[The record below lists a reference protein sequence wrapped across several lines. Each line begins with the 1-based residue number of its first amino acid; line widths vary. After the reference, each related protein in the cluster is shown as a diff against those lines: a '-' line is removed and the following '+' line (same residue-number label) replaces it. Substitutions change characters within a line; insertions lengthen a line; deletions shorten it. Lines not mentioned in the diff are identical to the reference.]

1 MHAPNK
7 PDPFAKYESGVM
19 DKLRESN
26 VPYLGLIDGL
36 LSESTLSFIKGAL
49 TQAGGTLANFER
61 GLRLSPALFVSYLV
75 HTIRKNLGGDAA
87 GSAVYGCINLAMGRA
102 KDARQDN
109 EERRKLWKA
118 FCLACKKLE
127 LPLSNRLYGSNY
139 MVDAYLEQ
147 TGLAEAYLKI
157 INERMD
163 KFACKVGLPDP
174 EDYSAQK
181 AWYDEFR
188 NLYGN
193 SFGVRTHRALINDTQ
208 GYYLSQ
214 FLNAIT
220 SIETFNKNNNSKIL
234 QVEPHRIAAS
244 PLFLFDGDE
253 LSIVFPGC
261 VNDID
266 WKIKIDDHVESIQ
279 VKDQDK
285 KICFYDYGLN
295 RIELIVSNITPTIV
309 TLWEGDLNNQ
319 FAIFNCDDNVFVG
332 RYDLTQEGV
341 ALSPGRYRILSRFPI
356 SENWVEL
363 EESYQE
369 GFFIGEFDLRA
380 GHCHYIKR
388 GPITFT
394 VSAHSEARMVFEG
407 DEVIPYSGKNFFT
420 SSGLKIAVDLPLE
433 WLSSQSKYELEL
445 YAGEIG
451 ERRIVPVSVDSDNRI
466 LIELDFQS
474 LGWKPGMARV
484 RAVLKKENERRELVR
499 QSALVWFGLRSL
511 ANGFTL
517 DLIALPEN
525 IDIEKSKNVRIDK
538 EKNELKPIDYD
549 VQFTDLS
556 FALSGNRRLKFRFA
570 LLGTFLYIS
579 NLEDGFR
586 NETNLPIGSILSSSF
601 NDTRRIR
608 IFSTEDGC
616 LRIGGHT
623 IHESFLRKPWC
634 NPSIA
639 SLLDKITRDDNK
651 LVLETSKYSLPLL
664 RIVSPYYVDN
674 WKIEFKARSI
684 DITFKSPVGFDE
696 FVVQATNL
704 ISLSSHKKIFSTDA
718 TLCNVRNGEI
728 SGLLINRNNHDLSQM
743 LTLNTDA
750 LSDGVWFIEFDFAI
764 KGKWGSITNQRK
776 DHYGLGVVVE
786 RGRIV
791 TFSSNILTNIQHK
804 SPEHK
809 RQLFNFVN
817 VELKKCYEIN
827 CWNSLSWIK
836 EIWCCLVKDNDVV
849 NNDRLSQV
857 LSLTQYSPSDID
869 SPSWVPQV
877 HMGAFNITLYGRESR
892 YYRHI
897 DVKNSVNL
905 RCLKLI
911 GDSEKNLGSCLQ
923 SELIAASVVVAFE
936 NRSAIIAN
944 NAVPESL
951 NINVLAA
958 MLPSVFNEAIW
969 RDICSGDFV
978 PVFGDMLGGAHL
990 AYCQYSFLV
999 NARRA
1004 QDGNEFHRPAHN
1016 NMVFKFAHNQ
1026 RDVLPLL
1033 VFDDF
1038 FESETERELLE
1049 SVCYFSSVFAKACR
1063 GVVWNGEDIEPL
1075 LNRLKADLLG
1085 ENTKLENILSYYLI
1099 IAGELFHYYLLLWD
1113 IYFISIK
1120 KIKEPM

>member
-7 PDPFAKYESGVM
+7 PDPFAKYESGIM

-36 LSESTLSFIKGAL
+36 LNESTLSFIKNAL
-49 TQAGGTLANFER
+49 TQSGGTLANFEK
-61 GLRLSPALFVSYLV
+61 GLRLSPALFVGYLV
-75 HTIRKNLGGDAA
+75 HTIRQNLGDAA

-109 EERRKLWKA
+109 EERKKLWKA
-118 FCLACKKLE
+118 FCLACKKLK
-127 LPLSNRLYGSNY
+127 LPLSNRLYGNFY

-147 TGLAEAYLKI
+147 TGVAEAYLKI
-157 INERMD
+157 IYERMD
-163 KFACKVGLPDP
+163 KFARKAGLPDP

-188 NLYGN
+188 NLYKDA
-193 SFGVRTHRALINDTQ
+193 FGVRTHRALINDTQ

-214 FLNAIT
+214 FLKAIP
-220 SIETFNKNNNSKIL
+220 SNEEFNKNSNSQIQK
-234 QVEPHRIAAS
+234 VEPYRIAVS
-244 PLFLFDGDE
+244 PVFLFDGDE
-253 LSIVFPGC
+253 LSIVFPGY
-261 VNDID
+261 VNDMD
-266 WKIKIDDHVESIQ
+266 WQIKIDDRVESIQ

-285 KICFYDYGLN
+285 TIRFDDYSLSKIEC
-295 RIELIVSNITPTIV
+295 IVSNIPPTIV

-356 SENWVEL
+356 SESWVEL
-363 EESYQE
+363 EESCQE
-369 GFFIGEFDLRA
+369 GFFIGEFDLLA
-380 GHCHYIKR
+380 GGCNYIKR
-388 GPITFT
+388 GRITFT

-407 DEVIPYSGKNFFT
+407 GEVVPYSGKNFFA
-420 SSGLKIAVDLPLE
+420 SNSLRIAIDLPLE
-433 WLSSQSKYELEL
+433 WKSSQSNYELEL
-445 YAGEIG
+445 SAGELG
-451 ERRIVPVSVDSDNRI
+451 ERRIVPVSVNSDNRI
-466 LIELDFQS
+466 LFELDFQL
-474 LGWKPGMARV
+474 LGWKPGVTRV
-484 RAVLKKENERRELVR
+484 RAALKKENERRELVR
-499 QSALVWFGLRSL
+499 QSALVWLGLRSL
-511 ANGFTL
+511 ENGFTL

-525 IDIEKSKNVRIDK
+525 IDIVKSKNIRIDR
-538 EKNELKPIDYD
+538 EKCELKPIDYD
-549 VQFTDLS
+549 VQFADLS
-556 FALSGNRRLKFRFA
+556 FALTRNRSLKFRFA

-579 NLEDGFR
+579 DLEDGFR

-651 LVLETSKYSLPLL
+651 LVLDTSKYSLPLL
-664 RIVSPYYVDN
+664 RIVSPHYVDN

-696 FVVQATNL
+696 FVAHVTNL
-704 ISLSSHKKIFSTDA
+704 VSLRSHKKIFSTDA
-718 TLCNVRNGEI
+718 TLCNVRSGEI
-728 SGLLINRNNHDLSQM
+728 SGLLITRNNHDLSQM

-750 LSDGVWFIEFDFAI
+750 LADGAWFIEFDTAI
-764 KGKWGSITNQRK
+764 KGKWGSITNARK

-791 TFSSNILTNIQHK
+791 NFSSNILFNIRDM

-809 RQLFNFVN
+809 KLLFNFVN
-817 VELKKCYEIN
+817 AELKKCYEIN

-857 LSLTQYSPSDID
+857 LSLTQYIPSDID

-877 HMGAFNITLYGRESR
+877 HMGAFNMTLYGRESR

-897 DVKNSVNL
+897 DVKDSVNL

-911 GDSEKNLGSCLQ
+911 GDADKNLGSCLQ
-923 SELIAASVVVAFE
+923 SELIADSVVVAFE

-951 NINVLAA
+951 NINMLAA
-958 MLPSVFNEAIW
+958 MLPSVFNEALW

-1016 NMVFKFAHNQ
+1016 KMVFNFANTK
-1026 RDVLPLL
+1026 RDALPLL
-1033 VFDDF
+1033 VRDDF
-1038 FESETERELLE
+1038 FESDTERELLE
-1049 SVCYFSSVFAKACR
+1049 SVCYFSSVFAKSCR
-1063 GVVWNGEDIEPL
+1063 GVVWGNGDIGL
-1075 LNRLKADLLG
+1075 FLQQLKAGLLG
-1085 ENTKLENILSYYLI
+1085 ENTKLEDILSYYLT

-1113 IYFISIK
+1113 VYFISIK
-1120 KIKEPM
+1120 NIKESK